1 MLKVTGAQPCG
12 IRLTAGSSASL
23 TFPCCFPADLGSSV
37 ASSTLPALTDF
48 GVNAGF
54 LGYPLTSLRFLLKKL
69 TKPKDTQKINLCQ
82 LLSVDI

>member
-23 TFPCCFPADLGSSV
+23 TFPCSV
-37 ASSTLPALTDF
+37 SLQTWGPRLLLPLFLPLDF

-69 TKPKDTQKINLCQ
+69 TKPKNTQKINLCQ